1 MMKNLRPIFLSLLVA
16 GILCSFT
23 QIGIVSSEDTPGTIQ
38 AIGNAGSDQ
47 VFTFTKWNFTKA
59 QLPEENMENIQLEIE
74 INTSSLSCDWKDLE
88 KNIKKKKD
96 YFYVKKFPTASIAID
111 GATKNE
117 DGTYTTEAMLSL
129 RNKEKPVTLTF
140 SVSEEKPYQVKGEG
154 IIQRRQF
161 GFSGNGPKDEVPVSF
176 EVTLPF

>member
-1 MMKNLRPIFLSLLVA
+1 MRNVKPLLLCLLAA

-59 QLPEENMENIQLEIE
+59 QLPEGKMENIQLDIE
-74 INTSSLSCDWKDLE
+74 INTSSLSCSWKDLE
-88 KNIKKKKD
+88 KNVKKKKD
-96 YFYVKKFPTASIAID
+96 YFYVKKFPSAIISIN
-111 GATKNE
+111 GATLNE
-117 DGTYTTEAMLSL
+117 DGIYTTEAMMKL

-140 SVSEEKPYQVKGEG
+140 TVSEEKPYQVKGEAV
-154 IIQRRQF
+154 IQRSEF
-161 GFSGNGPKDEVPVSF
+161 GFTGDGPKEEVPVSF
-176 EVTLPF
+176 EATLPF

>member
-1 MMKNLRPIFLSLLVA
+1 MKNLRPILFCLLAA

-59 QLPEENMENIQLEIE
+59 QLPEGKMENIQLDIE
-74 INTSSLSCDWKDLE
+74 INTSSLSCKWKDLE
-88 KNIKKKKD
+88 KNVKKKKD
-96 YFYVKKFPTASIAID
+96 YFYVKKFPSAIISID
-111 GATKNE
+111 GATLNE
-117 DGTYTTEAMLSL
+117 DGTYTTEAMVML

-140 SVSEEKPYQVKGEG
+140 TVSEEKPYQVKGEAV
-154 IIQRRQF
+154 IQRSEF
-161 GFSGNGPKDEVPVSF
+161 GFTGDGPKEEVPVSF
-176 EVTLPF
+176 EATLPF